1 LLVGRLL
8 AGTVPEQDRRSLAVL
23 MAVAAWALAAAFALA
38 VLVPLMPPL
47 LLDPA
52 WQIRLCGV
60 VVSQAPLALL
70 ALILLHGAAILLP
83 GNRLITTGLRR
94 WRHWACFAALGFLL
108 LLPLQAFATHRGIS
122 QMRAVQAEQLQG
134 ADRRYRLMREAI
146 ATAPSFEI
154 LEARLLSLR
163 GPRLTPADRSLP
175 LPQLRPQLDTALEQ
189 AHVALQNRSSGPSS
203 QQLLMMVQDGVRLP
217 LSSLAYA
224 AAFAAGAQRRQDRK
238 GLPTVLL
245 NSWRKW
251 RGRKPPRRRQGQSSS
266 ASPA

>member
-1 LLVGRLL
+1 
-8 AGTVPEQDRRSLAVL
+8 

-38 VLVPLMPPL
+38 VLAPLMPPL

-52 WQIRLCGV
+52 WQIRFCGV
-60 VVSQAPLALL
+60 VVSQAPLPLL
-70 ALILLHGAAILLP
+70 ALMLLQGAAILLP

-122 QMRAVQAEQLQG
+122 QMRAVQVEQLQG

-154 LEARLLSLR
+154 LEARLLALR
-163 GPRLTPADRSLP
+163 GARLTPADRSLP
-175 LPQLRPQLDTALEQ
+175 LTELRPQLDTALEQ

-203 QQLLMMVQDGVRLP
+203 QQQLLMVQDAVRLP

-224 AAFAAGAQRRQDRK
+224 AAFVAGAQRRRDRK

-245 NSWRKW
+245 KSWRKW
-251 RGRKPPRRRQGQSSS
+251 RGDKPPRRRKEKSRTVRS
-266 ASPA
+266 A